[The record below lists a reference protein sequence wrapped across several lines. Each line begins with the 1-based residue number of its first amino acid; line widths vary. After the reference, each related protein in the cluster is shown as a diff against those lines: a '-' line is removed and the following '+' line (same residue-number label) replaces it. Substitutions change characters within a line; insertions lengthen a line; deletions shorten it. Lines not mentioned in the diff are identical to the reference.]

1 MHFLKKLLTV
11 LTLGFCTL
19 SVQASPFSISEQQIN
34 QYLSEKGTIND
45 KLGIPGLFSVDYA
58 LKDLVTQIGQ
68 TESNRVEMSG
78 LVDTLIR
85 LSGKTYPAKLHLTFD
100 AVPEYNAQEGALYLK
115 NLRILRWSGEPNSV
129 MDQLQDVMPLL
140 SDGVAALLSRMPV
153 YTLDESDMKQMLIK
167 KFAKEIKVEKGRLEL
182 IGGIF

>member
-1 MHFLKKLLTV
+1 MHFLKKVLTI

-45 KLGIPGLFSVDYA
+45 KLGIPGLFSVDYS

-78 LVDTLIR
+78 LADTFIR
-85 LSGKTYPAKLHLTFD
+85 
-100 AVPEYNAQEGALYLK
+100 
-115 NLRILRWSGEPNSV
+115 
-129 MDQLQDVMPLL
+129 
-140 SDGVAALLSRMPV
+140 
-153 YTLDESDMKQMLIK
+153 
-167 KFAKEIKVEKGRLEL
+167 
-182 IGGIF
+182 